1 MSYNGLMKKTKIAI
15 FDIDGTIFRKNLAF
29 ELINELAWMKVFD
42 RKVRREL
49 TQLYDNWLN
58 HQGVYEDYRKALV
71 QLYCQ
76 NIRGCTQA
84 EVLEA
89 SKVVV
94 PFFKDRTYVFANNLI
109 KKLKAEN
116 YAIIAISGSPIEI
129 VEEFNKYLKFD
140 AVFGTVYA
148 LDKAGKYT
156 GGEVFAP
163 THDKSNVV
171 RQFIAEKNLSLEGSY
186 GIGDTESDAPFLEIV
201 EHPVAFNPNENLR
214 QIAQDK
220 GWRIVVEKKDVIY
233 DINKPLI

>member
-1 MSYNGLMKKTKIAI
+1 MKKTKIAI